1 MNFLSEL
8 HPLAV
13 HFPIALLIVYS
24 LFEISALFYKK
35 ADLDKVAIILMAFAL
50 FSALAAV
57 ITGNQAWEAAKD
69 IVNTVQRDAIE
80 KHEFFATATL
90 FFYSALFF
98 VKLYLINKRKFAGRV
113 KYTYLAMIFIG
124 NIFIYLTGYY
134 GGRLV
139 FEYGIGTSLFK

>member
-8 HPLAV
+8 HPLVV
-13 HFPIALLIVYS
+13 HFPVALLIVYS
-24 LFEISALFYKK
+24 LFEVIALFYKE
-35 ADLDKVAIILMAFAL
+35 ANLDKVTLLLLAIAL
-50 FSALAAV
+50 LSAMAAV
-57 ITGNQAWEAAKD
+57 ITGNQAGEAAINIAD
-69 IVNTVQRDAIE
+69 EVQHTAIE
-80 KHEFFATATL
+80 KHETFATVTL
-90 FFYSALFF
+90 FYYSALFF
-98 VKLYLINKRKFAGRV
+98 IKFFLVSKGKFAGRV

>member
-1 MNFLSEL
+1 MNFLSEI
-8 HPLAV
+8 HPLVV

-24 LFEISALFYKK
+24 LCEVMALFYKK
-35 ADLDKVAIILMAFAL
+35 INFDKVTLIFLAIAL
-50 FSALAAV
+50 LSALAAV
-57 ITGNQAWEAAKD
+57 FTGNMAAEAVKNIAGE
-69 IVNTVQRDAIE
+69 VQKNAIE
-80 KHEFFATATL
+80 THETFAAITL
-90 FFYSALFF
+90 FYYSALFF
-98 VKLYLINKRKFAGRV
+98 IKFYLLNKRKFAGRV